1 MFIPDTHEMFD
12 LYDILEELISKESH
26 DIGLELGSRVDADP
40 DLEYLLEVLFTP
52 VEARCSYLDIWEPKS
67 IRISSRT
74 LRMANL
80 WICPWKNLR
89 KSGRNG

>member
-52 VEARCSYLDIWEPKS
+52 VESPLLISGYLGNQKV
-67 IRISSRT
+67 
-74 LRMANL
+74 
-80 WICPWKNLR
+80 
-89 KSGRNG
+89 SGYHHGH